1 MQSPPPDPSP
11 STPAP
16 AGQQPPAFGEQSFER
31 LELERLRG
39 RLQALVLPE
48 KARAS
53 LQRQLDN
60 LEHAAP
66 ASLEFTRGRSHL
78 DWALELPWSPPL
90 APVKAPPF
98 GHVARALA
106 ASHVGLEEVKGRIGE
121 ILAIR
126 QLGGGARGTVICFD
140 GPPGT
145 GKSSMARAVAAAL
158 GREFVTIPVGAMI
171 QERELVGASRREG
184 ACPGAILSGLHRCG
198 SADPVIL
205 LDEIDKICLGGEGTA
220 AGALL
225 LLLDPEHN
233 TEFLDHYLETPFD
246 LSRCLFLV
254 TANESVGLPEP
265 LLDRMEVLSFN
276 GYTEAQKFR
285 IARRHLLPRAREHAG
300 VGAKELNLSSGALKA
315 LIRGYTE
322 EAGVRQLQRRLVSLA
337 RKAAVQ
343 VVQGGTGIRVLKQ
356 NLPSFLGPRTV
367 EEEMRLERPRVGC
380 ATGLAWT
387 SVGGAL
393 LPIEAL
399 AMPGSGRMILT
410 GQIGEVMRE
419 SVQTVISHLRTCF
432 GSLNLPQNLLEEL
445 DLHLHFPSAA
455 TPKDGPSGGIAI
467 ATALVSLLTSTP
479 ARHTVALTGE
489 MSLHGAV
496 LPVGGLREKLLAAI
510 RCGIPEVV
518 VPARNSEDVLRLPAE
533 IREKLIVHRVED
545 VKQALELALLKR
557 TPGNEKSAA
566 KRLKASSHE
575 RPHPATG
582 GKEDVA

>member
-1 MQSPPPDPSP
+1 MPRTPKTPSP
-11 STPAP
+11 EPTPAREELLRL
-16 AGQQPPAFGEQSFER
+16 ARRLKS
-31 LELERLRG
+31 LELPKDAR
-39 RLQALVLPE
+39 
-48 KARAS
+48 KA
-53 LQRQLDN
+53 LQREWEH

-66 ASLEFTRGRSHL
+66 LSLEFARGRSHL
-78 DWALELPWSPPL
+78 EWAMELPWMQADTRSTAPGFETVSETL
-90 APVKAPPF
+90 A
-98 GHVARALA
+98 G
-106 ASHVGLEEVKGRIGE
+106 SHVGLEKVKERIGE

-126 QLGGGARGTVICFD
+126 QLGGGARGTVLCFE

-145 GKSSMARAVAAAL
+145 GKSSMARAVANAL
-158 GREFVTIPVGAMI
+158 GREFLTIPVGAMI
-171 QERELVGASRREG
+171 KERELVGASRREG
-184 ACPGAILSGLHRCG
+184 ACPGAILSGLHRCA

-205 LDEIDKICLGGEGTA
+205 LDEVDKICLGGEGTA

-233 TEFLDHYLETPFD
+233 AEFLDHYLEIPFD
-246 LSRCLFLV
+246 LSRCLFLA
-254 TANESVGLPEP
+254 TANETVDLPEP
-265 LLDRMEVLSFN
+265 LFDRMEVLSFS
-276 GYTEAQKFR
+276 GYTEAEKYT
-285 IARRHLLPRAREHAG
+285 IARKHLLPRARQHAG
-300 VGAKELNLSSGALKA
+300 VLSKEFHLSPGALKA

-322 EAGVRQLQRRLVSLA
+322 EAGVRQLQRLLVSLA
-337 RKAAVQ
+337 RKAAVS
-343 VVQGGTGIRVLKQ
+343 VVTGGPGIHVTKKDLAE
-356 NLPSFLGPRTV
+356 FIGPRTV

-432 GSLNLPQNLLEEL
+432 PSLGLPRNLLEEL

-467 ATALVSLLTSTP
+467 AAALVSLFTSTP
-479 ARHTVALTGE
+479 TRHTLAMTGE

-518 VPARNSEDVLRLPAE
+518 VPARNAEDVLRLPAE
-533 IREKLIVHRVED
+533 IRDQVIIHRVED
-545 VKQALELALLKR
+545 VKQALELALLTR
-557 TPGNEKSAA
+557 STRSRGIGEKCPSSPESTDQSG
-566 KRLKASSHE
+566 KA
-575 RPHPATG
+575 

>member
-1 MQSPPPDPSP
+1 MLPPDHKSHSPSP
-11 STPAP
+11 DPAT
-16 AGQQPPAFGEQSFER
+16 QPPATAGALNSEQ
-31 LELERLRG
+31 LEIERLRQ
-39 RLQALVLPE
+39 RLQQLELPQ

-53 LQRQLDN
+53 LQRQLDH

-78 DWALELPWSPPL
+78 DWALELPWNPP
-90 APVKAPPF
+90 ANPSEPQGF
-98 GHVARALA
+98 DHVAKTLA
-106 ASHVGLEEVKGRIGE
+106 ASHVGLEQVKERIAE

-126 QLGGGARGTVICFD
+126 QLGGGARGTVLCFD

-184 ACPGAILSGLHRCG
+184 ACPGAILSGLQRCG
-198 SADPVIL
+198 SSDPVIL

-246 LSRCLFLV
+246 LSRCLFLA
-254 TANESVGLPEP
+254 TANETVDLPEP

-276 GYTEAQKFR
+276 GYTEAQKFQ
-285 IARRHLLPRAREHAG
+285 IARRHLVPRAREHAG
-300 VGAKELNLSSGALKA
+300 VNAKELKLSSGALKA
-315 LIRGYTE
+315 VIRGYTE
-322 EAGVRQLQRRLVSLA
+322 EAGVRQLQRMLVSLA

-343 VVQGGTGIRVLKQ
+343 VVQGGSGIQVLKK
-356 NLPSFLGPRTV
+356 NLASFLGPRTV

-419 SVQTVISHLRTCF
+419 SVQTVVSHLRTCF
-432 GSLNLPQNLLEEL
+432 GSLKLPQNLLEEL

-467 ATALVSLLTSTP
+467 ATALVSLFTSTP

-518 VPARNSEDVLRLPAE
+518 VPARNAEDVLRLPAE
-533 IREKLIVHRVED
+533 IREKLIIHRVED
-545 VKQALELALLKR
+545 VKQALELALLTR
-557 TPGNEKSAA
+557 THGNEKPAA
-566 KRLKASSHE
+566 KRPKA
-575 RPHPATG
+575 PHSKHPHAATG